1 MAIIRWDPFNE
12 LQDMQTRL
20 NRLFN
25 LPARTGSDESFL
37 ADWCPA
43 VDVQETDSEYLI
55 KADLP
60 EVKKDEVK
68 VMLQDGQ
75 VTVSGE
81 RHQEKEETGKKF
93 HKIERE
99 YGHFER
105 RFALPTDVD
114 AEKVHADFK
123 DGVLNVR
130 LPKSAKAS
138 PRSVEVK
145 VA

>member
-12 LQDMQTRL
+12 LQDMQSRL
-20 NRLFN
+20 NRLFRV
-25 LPARTGSDESFL
+25 PVRTGSDESLL

-43 VDVQETDSEYLI
+43 VDVQETDTDYLI

-60 EVKKDEVK
+60 EVKKDDVK
-68 VMLQDGQ
+68 VLLQDGI
-75 VTVSGE
+75 VSVSGE
-81 RHQEKEETGKKF
+81 RHQEKEEKGKKY

-105 RFALPTDVD
+105 RFTVPTDVEAD
-114 AEKVHADFK
+114 KVHAEFK
-123 DGVLNVR
+123 DGVLSVR
-130 LPKSAKAS
+130 LPKSAKAT
-138 PRSVEVK
+138 PRSVDVK